1 MQGTFQDVC
10 PCSFQLT
17 LLGHP
22 TLSGG
27 CAMADLIVCSLPA
40 LVRLRGAVRQLRF
53 YLPRAPGALGPETRL
68 PAEVSGREPCLLRVW
83 PGKAERRALAVRSR
97 LCFNAP
103 TAAVTLA
110 AWRRGTVLLLVLKAC
125 GSTPGSCSPVTERA
139 GDSPACLVAV
149 LPRLPG
155 PLQLKP
161 VGATSGLF
169 VSRELSTL

>member
-1 MQGTFQDVC
+1 M
-10 PCSFQLT
+10 
-17 LLGHP
+17 
-22 TLSGG
+22 SG
-27 CAMADLIVCSLPA
+27 
-40 LVRLRGAVRQLRF
+40 Q
-53 YLPRAPGALGPETRL
+53 
-68 PAEVSGREPCLLRVW
+68 EPCLLRVW
-83 PGKAERRALAVRSR
+83 PGKAERCALVVWSH

-110 AWRRGTVLLLVLKAC
+110 VWRRGTVLLLVLEAC

-149 LPRLPG
+149 LPRLLG

-161 VGATSGLF
+161 VGATPGLF